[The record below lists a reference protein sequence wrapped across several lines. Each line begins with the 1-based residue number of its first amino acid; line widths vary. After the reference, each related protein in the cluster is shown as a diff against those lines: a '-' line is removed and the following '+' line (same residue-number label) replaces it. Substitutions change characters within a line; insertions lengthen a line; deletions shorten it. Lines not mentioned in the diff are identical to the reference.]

1 MKLTP
6 LLLVSVS
13 LLVGCAWL
21 ERTIN
26 RPPQPDTRTRLERGQ
41 YLDFSMTTRRERITG
56 RNIDEFT
63 CRDSDAL
70 FVCDGAAVVLTC
82 TCR

>member
-41 YLDFSMTTRRERITG
+41 YLDFSTTTRRERTTG
-56 RNIDEFT
+56 RSIDEFT
-63 CRDSDAL
+63 CRSNRLL
-70 FVCDGAAVVLTC
+70 FCQNSGAVLTC

>member
-13 LLVGCAWL
+13 LLAGCAWL

-26 RPPQPDTRTRLERGQ
+26 RPPQPDTRTQLELGQ
-41 YLDFSMTTRRERITG
+41 WLDFSPTTKRERITG
-56 RNIDEFT
+56 RSIDVFT
-63 CRDSDAL
+63 CRSYRLL
-70 FVCDGAAVVLTC
+70 FCQNSGSMLAC

>member
-13 LLVGCAWL
+13 LLAGCAWL

-26 RPPQPDTRTRLERGQ
+26 RPPQPDTRTQLELGQ
-41 YLDFSMTTRRERITG
+41 WLDFSPTTKRERITG
-56 RNIDEFT
+56 RRIDEFT
-63 CRDSDAL
+63 CRGSRL
-70 FVCDGAAVVLTC
+70 FFCENFGVTLTC